1 MSKKKLV
8 IIGAG
13 NMGGAIAA
21 SLRGTDYEVTVT
33 AHTRQTLSRI
43 HNLCP
48 DFHVTL
54 DNVQAVT
61 NADIIVLAVKPYL
74 LSEVAHEIHNHI
86 KRGATIISVVAA
98 VSIDELKEMLGN
110 HDVFRVIPNTAI
122 RLGKSATFIA
132 GKSEGNNIKE
142 VEAIFNRSGK
152 SFLIEEKDMAA
163 VTALSSCGIAYFL
176 RFIRAAT
183 EGAVE
188 LGLRPGFAAEVA
200 AATAVGAAAL
210 VEDGGHPEAEIDKV
224 ATPGG
229 LSIKGLNALAAN
241 GFTTAVIA
249 AIKASFKP

>member
-1 MSKKKLV
+1 MSKKKIV

-43 HNLCP
+43 HSLCP

-74 LSEVAHEIHNHI
+74 LAEVAHEIRNHI

-132 GKSEGNNIKE
+132 GKSEGNSIKE

-152 SFLIEEKDMAA
+152 SFLIEEK
-163 VTALSSCGIAYFL
+163 
-176 RFIRAAT
+176 
-183 EGAVE
+183 
-188 LGLRPGFAAEVA
+188 
-200 AATAVGAAAL
+200 
-210 VEDGGHPEAEIDKV
+210 
-224 ATPGG
+224 
-229 LSIKGLNALAAN
+229 
-241 GFTTAVIA
+241 
-249 AIKASFKP
+249 